1 MEKELTHGLLVPNTV
16 ATSGMDSKMAMES
29 GDHTTINFIQA
40 TSRTIQSMVKV
51 DTCGLQEISTRA
63 TSRLT
68 KEMASASCDGLMEA
82 YMKGSGVKVYSMAR
96 VRCVSR
102 TDKLKTAGSKRTY
115 S

>member
-1 MEKELTHGLLVPNTV
+1 MVK
-16 ATSGMDSKMAMES
+16 A
-29 GDHTTINFIQA
+29 HTYGHQA
-40 TSRTIQSMVKV
+40 TATKV
-51 DTCGLQEISTRA
+51 ISVVI
-63 TSRLT
+63 S
-68 KEMASASCDGLMEA
+68 EMASASCDGLMEA